1 MTEVEVVTKFS
12 EQVRLFGLRR
22 TIHARWVQWWGNR
35 RRAAVADTVTG
46 WCGEF
51 FPHRLCQ
58 NTNIGCTCICHEEP
72 TPTVDEAYRA
82 LEEWMGDV
90 DYTGALS
97 EPKALRDALVAAD
110 RSEEQQKNEWAHVA
124 LASALT
130 RAADAERAVKC
141 RCGQYRVQA

>member
-58 NTNIGCTCICHEEP
+58 NTNIGCTCICHEE
-72 TPTVDEAYRA
+72 
-82 LEEWMGDV
+82 
-90 DYTGALS
+90 
-97 EPKALRDALVAAD
+97 
-110 RSEEQQKNEWAHVA
+110 
-124 LASALT
+124 
-130 RAADAERAVKC
+130 RAVKC